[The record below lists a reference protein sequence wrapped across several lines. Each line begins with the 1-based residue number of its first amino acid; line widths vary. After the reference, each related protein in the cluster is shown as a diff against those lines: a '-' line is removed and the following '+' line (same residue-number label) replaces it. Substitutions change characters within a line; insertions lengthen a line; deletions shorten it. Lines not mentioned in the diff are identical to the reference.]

1 MEKAPEAPHW
11 TTLVQLGFIASAGF
25 SMILILPVALG
36 GMVDLMG
43 FSNQTIGWIAAANA
57 LGIALGALYVPL
69 SGARFRLMPS
79 IRLSLLGLILID
91 FSCAFLES
99 STSLMAFRL
108 LSGLLGGVLY
118 AGILRVLAGL
128 PKQERGFGIYVITYC
143 SWSAILFFLS
153 PYLLAWGG
161 VKALFYMITGSGIMA
176 YLLSP
181 VLRPFHTKTITVEA
195 DTLSYLL
202 RQRPVLISLISYLLL
217 MAASGAFY
225 AYVERIGNAN
235 GLSPSF
241 IGMALSNSNFAGIL
255 AGVLVYR
262 LGNKFG
268 LTLPIMGG
276 IGLLTVSF
284 LIINWIPTRIIYFL
298 SVFGVSGCWGFLIA
312 YFQKV
317 QSVVDLDGKIVALG
331 ATINLGGR
339 AIGPA
344 LVSFFIVGNNFDA
357 VIIFSVVS
365 VILCV
370 ILLLPALLKIDQQ
383 QLELGRT

>member
-161 VKALFYMITGSGIMA
+161 VKALFYMITGSGIIA

-383 QLELGRT
+383 QLELGRN